1 MLSSNL
7 PSLNDFDREL
17 ARRHLKDF
25 VMQAWHVLE
34 PPTRPFQDNWHISAI
49 CDHLEAVSA
58 GHIRKLLINI
68 PPGHMKSWLCSVAWN
83 AWEWIDAP
91 YTRWLTGAYSLDL
104 AIRDTVKT
112 RRLIDSNWYQENF
125 GESFSFQPDQNQK
138 TRYEN
143 TETGFR
149 VAITPGMGGTG
160 ERGNRIVVDDGH
172 NVRGALS
179 PVQRKE
185 VINWWDETMPTRT
198 NDPEKDAWVVIMQR
212 LHQDDLAGHIMETEP
227 DVDHLMLP
235 MEYDPDRKCRTS
247 IQFTDPRKR
256 RGELLFPDRFG
267 RKTLTEWT
275 RRLGSYG
282 AAGQLQ
288 QRPAPR
294 GGGLFQRDWFEIV
307 PGAPADATRV
317 RYWDAAATD
326 PKGKGSNDPDY
337 TAGCRMSEKAGIFYV
352 EDVKRKR
359 ANPLGVEKLV
369 RQTAE
374 LDGTIPVWM
383 EQEGGASGKLTISH
397 FQRNVMKGFAFR
409 GNKVSSSKEA
419 RADPFSAA
427 AEAGNVK
434 LVKGAW
440 NEEYLRELELF
451 PAGKHDDQVDA
462 SSGAFEKLNTKST
475 PWIEVL

>member
-1 MLSSNL
+1 MISLKS
-7 PSLNDFDREL
+7 PTLNDVDREL

-25 VMQAWHVLE
+25 VKQAWHVLE
-34 PPTRPFQDNWHISAI
+34 PPKRPFQDNWHISAI
-49 CDHLEAVSA
+49 CDHLEAISA
-58 GHIRKLLINI
+58 GHIQNLLINI

-83 AWEWIDAP
+83 AWEWIDQP
-91 YTRWLTGAYSLDL
+91 YTRWLTGSYSMSL
-104 AIRDTVKT
+104 AVRDTTRT
-112 RRLIDSNWYQENF
+112 RRLIESAWYQENF
-125 GESFSFQPDQNQK
+125 GTSFEFQHDQNQK

-160 ERGNRIVVDDGH
+160 ERGNRIVIDDPH

-185 VINWWDETMPTRT
+185 VIDWWDETMPTRT
-198 NDPEKDAWVVIMQR
+198 NDPAADSWIVTMQR
-212 LHQDDLAGHIMETEP
+212 LHQADLSGHIIETEP
-227 DVDHLMLP
+227 NFEHLMLP
-235 MEYDPDRKCRTS
+235 MEYEPDRKCKTS

-256 RGELLFPDRFG
+256 KGELLFPERFG
-267 RKTLTEWT
+267 RQTLATWT

-307 PGAPADATRV
+307 PGAPADANRV
-317 RYWDAAATD
+317 RYWDAAATEA
-326 PKGKGSNDPDY
+326 KGSGDPDY
-337 TAGCRMSEKAGIFYV
+337 TVGCRMSEKLGVFYI
-352 EDVKRKR
+352 EDIRRKR
-359 ANPLGVEKLV
+359 VNPLGVEKMV
-369 RQTAE
+369 RQAAE
-374 LDGTIPVWM
+374 LDGNIPVWM
-383 EQEGGASGKLTISH
+383 EQEGGASGKSMISH

-409 GNKVSSSKEA
+409 GNKVSTSKMA
-419 RADPFSAA
+419 RSDPFSAA

-434 LVKGAW
+434 IVKGPW
-440 NEEYLRELELF
+440 NEAYLSEIELF
-451 PAGKHDDQVDA
+451 PAGSHDDQVDA
-462 SSGAFEKLNTKST
+462 SSGAFEKLNLKSQ